1 MASVVQALV
10 LICGSFWRPRRY
22 LGLVSVLTSPSNPAR
37 CPVLSASWERGALFT
52 PPLPSSRYAEE
63 QKAYEGHLDASNSHL
78 QQVRTFNGID
88 LTALEYEPFHGTQKV
103 EPAGDLSGMWY
114 DIEQKE
120 KAEQILNK
128 EDEDEKELAAAA
140 VTA

>member
-1 MASVVQALV
+1 MASVVQASV
-10 LICGSFWRPRRY
+10 LIFGSFWRPRRY
-22 LGLVSVLTSPSNPAR
+22 LGLVSVLPLL
-37 CPVLSASWERGALFT
+37 PVALFFLPRGGGGSIA

-63 QKAYEGHLDASNSHL
+63 QKAYEGHLDASNSHM

-114 DIEQKE
+114 DPEQQE
-120 KAEQILNK
+120 KAGQIPTK